1 MPAALDSKRQC
12 DEPEWSE
19 KMENNSNK
27 LLKIISIC
35 LAAAVIVSAG
45 VGVFLWKQIRG
56 SSGEKIKIIKRTESI
71 AEILGKDDSLGKVDI
86 GRIDLSQDS
95 GTVAAGNENVPIYA
109 TGRLSKYVTSV
120 LLVVQDGHTSS
131 KPKQADAVILFSY
144 NEATQKIS
152 VLSMLRDC
160 WVPVEGHGFARLAD
174 AYAIGGTGLLVNT
187 INDYFSL
194 DIRNYAVVGTEEM
207 KSIIDHMGGINA
219 NLTAEEAAYLG
230 LEEGETILNGS
241 SAIKYALDRTSG
253 GNGDFS
259 RTERQRKLISA
270 FIKEMRNHFDDEEGM
285 IDLQKFIFADMDTN
299 VDLKFLANLGK
310 GVIKADEIT
319 YSPDHVP
326 FDDCWEYA
334 EKDGS
339 IVISISREENNQIL
353 KEKLFGE

>member
-160 WVPVEGHGFARLAD
+160 WFRWKD
-174 AYAIGGTGLLVNT
+174 TGLPDWQMHTPLAEPGFWL
-187 INDYFSL
+187 IQS
-194 DIRNYAVVGTEEM
+194 M
-207 KSIIDHMGGINA
+207 IIFLWI
-219 NLTAEEAAYLG
+219 
-230 LEEGETILNGS
+230 
-241 SAIKYALDRTSG
+241 SAIMLLSEPKR
-253 GNGDFS
+253 
-259 RTERQRKLISA
+259 
-270 FIKEMRNHFDDEEGM
+270 
-285 IDLQKFIFADMDTN
+285 
-299 VDLKFLANLGK
+299 
-310 GVIKADEIT
+310 
-319 YSPDHVP
+319 
-326 FDDCWEYA
+326 
-334 EKDGS
+334 
-339 IVISISREENNQIL
+339 
-353 KEKLFGE
+353 